1 MCLSI
6 PSEIL
11 EIDEFN
17 NALVQTLGVRRKV
30 NLDLI
35 DDSLQK
41 GDYVLIHVG
50 VAMEKIDKEAALES
64 IKTYEEIVEKMNN
77 EEIKSDEGDLGLNEF
92 YRRIQK

>member
-11 EIDEFN
+11 EIDELN
-17 NALVQTLGVRRKV
+17 NALVQTLGVKRKV

-35 DDSLQK
+35 DEPLQK

-64 IKTYEEIVEKMNN
+64 IKTYQEIVEKMNSG
-77 EEIKSDEGDLGLNEF
+77 EIKSDEGDIGLNEF
-92 YRRIQK
+92 HR

>member
-17 NALVQTLGVRRKV
+17 NALVSTLGVKRKV

-35 DDSLQK
+35 GEKCQI
-41 GDYVLIHVG
+41 GDFVLIHVG
-50 VAMEKIDKEAALES
+50 VAMEKLDKELALES
-64 IKTYEEIVEKMNN
+64 IKIYQEMVDKMDQ
-77 EEIKSDEGDLGLNEF
+77 SS
-92 YRRIQK
+92 

>member
-17 NALVQTLGVRRKV
+17 NALVQTLGVKRKV

-35 DDSLQK
+35 SEPLQK
-41 GDYVLIHVG
+41 GDFVLIHVG
-50 VAMEKIDKEAALES
+50 VAMEKIDKELAQQSL
-64 IKTYEEIVEKMNN
+64 KVYEEIVDKMQN
-77 EEIKSDEGDLGLNEF
+77 EEISLEDGDLGLNEF
-92 YRRIQK
+92 HR

>member
-17 NALVQTLGVRRKV
+17 NALVQTLGVKRKV

-35 DDSLQK
+35 SEPLQK
-41 GDYVLIHVG
+41 GDFVLIHVG
-50 VAMEKIDKEAALES
+50 VAMEKIDKELAQQSL
-64 IKTYEEIVEKMNN
+64 KVYEEIVDKMQNG
-77 EEIKSDEGDLGLNEF
+77 EISLEDGDLGLNEF
-92 YRRIQK
+92 HR

>member
-11 EIDEFN
+11 EIDELN
-17 NALVQTLGVRRKV
+17 NALVQTLGVKRKV

-35 DDSLQK
+35 DESLKQ

-64 IKTYEEIVEKMNN
+64 IKTYQEIVEKMNSG
-77 EEIKSDEGDLGLNEF
+77 EIKSDEGDLGLNEF
-92 YRRIQK
+92 H

>member
-11 EIDEFN
+11 EIDELN
-17 NALVQTLGVRRKV
+17 NALVQTLGVKRKV

-35 DDSLQK
+35 DESLKQ

-64 IKTYEEIVEKMNN
+64 IKTYQEIVEKMNSG
-77 EEIKSDEGDLGLNEF
+77 EIKSDEGDLGLNEF
-92 YRRIQK
+92 YR

>member
-11 EIDEFN
+11 EIDELN
-17 NALVQTLGVRRKV
+17 NALVQTLGVKRKV

-35 DDSLQK
+35 DEPLKQ
-41 GDYVLIHVG
+41 GDYVLIHVD

-64 IKTYEEIVEKMNN
+64 IKTYQEIVEKMNSG
-77 EEIKSDEGDLGLNEF
+77 EIKSDEGDLGLNEF
-92 YRRIQK
+92 HR

>member
-17 NALVQTLGVRRKV
+17 NAVVQTLGVKRRV

-35 DDSLQK
+35 AEPCK
-41 GDYVLIHVG
+41 VGDFVLIHVG
-50 VAMEKIDKEAALES
+50 VAMEKIDKEYAKES
-64 IKTYEEIVEKMNN
+64 IKAYQEIVQQMQNGK
-77 EEIKSDEGDLGLNEF
+77 IDEYEGNLGYHGLH
-92 YRRIQK
+92 Q

>member
-11 EIDEFN
+11 EIDELN
-17 NALVQTLGVRRKV
+17 NALVQTLGVKRKV

-35 DDSLQK
+35 DEPLQK

-64 IKTYEEIVEKMNN
+64 IKTYQEIVEKMNSG
-77 EEIKSDEGDLGLNEF
+77 EIKSDEGDMGLNEF
-92 YRRIQK
+92 HR

>member
-11 EIDEFN
+11 EIDELN
-17 NALVQTLGVRRKV
+17 NALVQTLGVKRKV

-35 DDSLQK
+35 DDPLQK

-64 IKTYEEIVEKMNN
+64 IKTYQEIVEKMNSG
-77 EEIKSDEGDLGLNEF
+77 EIKSDEGDMGLNEF
-92 YRRIQK
+92 HR

>member
-17 NALVQTLGVRRKV
+17 NALVQTLGVKRKV

-35 DDSLQK
+35 SEPLNI
-41 GDYVLIHVG
+41 GDYILIHVG
-50 VAMEKIDKEAALES
+50 VAMEKIDKEYALES
-64 IKTYEEIVEKMNN
+64 IKAYKQIVDKMENGEIEQN
-77 EEIKSDEGDLGLNEF
+77 EGDMGLNEF
-92 YRRIQK
+92 YK

>member
-17 NALVQTLGVRRKV
+17 NALVQTLGVQRKV

-35 DDSLQK
+35 SEPLQK
-41 GDYVLIHVG
+41 GDYILIHVG
-50 VAMEKIDKEAALES
+50 IAMEKIDKEQALLS
-64 IKTYEEIVEKMNN
+64 IQTYKDIVEKMQNGD
-77 EEIKSDEGDLGLNEF
+77 ISQDDGDLGLNEF
-92 YRRIQK
+92 YK

>member
-11 EIDEFN
+11 EIDELN
-17 NALVQTLGVRRKV
+17 NALVQTLGVKRKV

-35 DDSLQK
+35 DELLQK

-64 IKTYEEIVEKMNN
+64 IKTYQEIVEKMNSG
-77 EEIKSDEGDLGLNEF
+77 EIKSDEGDMGLNEF
-92 YRRIQK
+92 HR

>member
-11 EIDEFN
+11 EIDELN
-17 NALVQTLGVRRKV
+17 NALVQTLGVKRKV

-35 DDSLQK
+35 DEPLQK

-64 IKTYEEIVEKMNN
+64 IKTYQEIVKKMNSG
-77 EEIKSDEGDLGLNEF
+77 EIKSDEGDMGLNEF
-92 YRRIQK
+92 HR

>member
-11 EIDEFN
+11 EIDELN
-17 NALVQTLGVRRKV
+17 NALVQTLGVKRKV

-35 DDSLQK
+35 DEPLQK

-64 IKTYEEIVEKMNN
+64 IKTYQEIVEKMNSG
-77 EEIKSDEGDLGLNEF
+77 EIKSDEGDLGLNEF
-92 YRRIQK
+92 HR

>member
-11 EIDEFN
+11 EIDELN
-17 NALVQTLGVRRKV
+17 NALVQTLGVKRKV

-35 DDSLQK
+35 DEPLQK

-50 VAMEKIDKEAALES
+50 VAMEKIDKKAALES
-64 IKTYEEIVEKMNN
+64 IKTYQEIVEKMNSG
-77 EEIKSDEGDLGLNEF
+77 EIKSDEGDMGLNEF
-92 YRRIQK
+92 HR

>member
-35 DDSLQK
+35 DESLQK

>member
-11 EIDEFN
+11 EIDELN
-17 NALVQTLGVRRKV
+17 NALVQTLGVKRKV

-35 DDSLQK
+35 GEPLKQ

-64 IKTYEEIVEKMNN
+64 IKTYQEIVEKMNSG
-77 EEIKSDEGDLGLNEF
+77 EIKSDEGDLGLNEF
-92 YRRIQK
+92 HR